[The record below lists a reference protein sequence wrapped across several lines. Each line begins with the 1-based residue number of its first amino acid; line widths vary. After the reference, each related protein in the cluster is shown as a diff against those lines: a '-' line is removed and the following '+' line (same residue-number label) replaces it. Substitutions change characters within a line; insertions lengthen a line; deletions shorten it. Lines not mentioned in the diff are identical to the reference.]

1 MKISNYLT
9 LNRNYCNSFVLK
21 LDTLTD
27 YTIYENT
34 DELCY
39 YIEKY

>member
-9 LNRNYCNSFVLK
+9 LNGNYCNSFELK
-21 LDTLTD
+21 LYTLTG
-27 YTIYENT
+27 YTIYENA